1 MDIPIRTHRRNVTAR
16 SSQAKMTENDHLAT
30 KNNSRPPRSPLKRV
44 FGGKR
49 SSSAPARIGRRHL
62 LVEDHYLVDPVDKR
76 LLPGLPVTDEDWA
89 RDMHDFFNLVAL
101 VPVVVLNFMNW
112 NWDILF
118 DPRSKK
124 NIQQAWSGDWFSPF
138 FAVVI
143 GYFVADLIWVILIPK
158 CVKSPGVIIQHHIAT
173 LIYLVIPYLF
183 REDGWLMGAC
193 LSVEI
198 NTWLLIA
205 RRVFNKQ
212 GFPPWVIDLPPFV
225 SIRIKLISVLFYV
238 TWISIRCF
246 LYPIIMKILLELW
259 WKQWKQTGM
268 VLYSRYTVGIV
279 LHSIF
284 CILNFKWTFD
294 LFASKLRAWKL
305 GKEAKVEK
313 GL

>member
-1 MDIPIRTHRRNVTAR
+1 
-16 SSQAKMTENDHLAT
+16 
-30 KNNSRPPRSPLKRV
+30 
-44 FGGKR
+44 
-49 SSSAPARIGRRHL
+49 
-62 LVEDHYLVDPVDKR
+62 
-76 LLPGLPVTDEDWA
+76 
-89 RDMHDFFNLVAL
+89 
-101 VPVVVLNFMNW
+101 
-112 NWDILF
+112 
-118 DPRSKK
+118 
-124 NIQQAWSGDWFSPF
+124 
-138 FAVVI
+138 
-143 GYFVADLIWVILIPK
+143 
-158 CVKSPGVIIQHHIAT
+158 
-173 LIYLVIPYLF
+173 
-183 REDGWLMGAC
+183 MGAC

-212 GFPPWVIDLPPFV
+212 GFPPWVCHPCSSCSKNAYKLGYLIYLHICFLLQVIDLPPFV

-238 TWISIRCF
+238 TWISIRCL

-259 WKQWKQTGM
+259 WMQWKQTEK
-268 VLYSRYTVGIV
+268 VLYTRYALAIV